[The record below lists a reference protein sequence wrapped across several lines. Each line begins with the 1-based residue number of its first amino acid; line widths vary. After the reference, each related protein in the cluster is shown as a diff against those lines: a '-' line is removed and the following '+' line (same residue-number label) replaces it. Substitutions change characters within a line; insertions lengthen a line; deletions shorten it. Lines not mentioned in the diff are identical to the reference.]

1 MAIQYLKKSPKTS
14 STDDTKTREIVE
26 NILKDI
32 EQSKEEGCKE
42 YSKKFDKY
50 EGDVVVSK
58 ERIEEIKKDLD
69 QKTKDDIQF
78 SHERVRKFA
87 EAQLKNYGQDFEVEL
102 SDGLFAGQKLI
113 PVNTAGCYVPAGRYA
128 HIASAVMSVTTAKVA
143 GVKNIIVASS
153 PKPGVGVHP
162 SIVYTADLCG
172 ADSILNLGGVQGIAA
187 MTNGLFGNA
196 PADILVGPG
205 NQFVAEAKRMLFG
218 KVGIDLFAGPTEI
231 AVIADDKADEELV
244 AVDLVGPIVPS
255 SEAGYRYILTVMD
268 YATRYPEAEVLKKID
283 AVTVAEALIR
293 IFCRIGFPHEMLTD
307 RGTQFMSD
315 ILMEVNRLL
324 SVKHLRTTA
333 WHPMCNGLVER
344 FNGTLKTIL
353 KRLCAECPKMWDR
366 YLPAVLFAYR
376 SSVQESSGFTPFEL
390 VFGRKVRGPM
400 DILRAYWGKED
411 NDEEV
416 KTVYKYVVDLK
427 RRLQETCNIAQEEL
441 LKAQEMTI

>member
-1 MAIQYLKKSPKTS
+1 MTITYLKKSPKTS

-32 EQSKEEGCKE
+32 EKTKEEGCIAL
-42 YSKKFDKY
+42 SKKFDKY
-50 EGDVVVSK
+50 EGDVIVTREK
-58 ERIEEIKKDLD
+58 IEEIKRNLD

-172 ADSILNLGGVQGIAA
+172 ADSILNLGGVQAIAA
-187 MTNGLFGNA
+187 MTNGLFGNE
-196 PADILVGPG
+196 PADMLVGPG
-205 NQFVAEAKRMLFG
+205 NQFVAEAKRILFG

-244 AVDLVGPIVPS
+244 AVDLVGQAEHGYNSPAWLYTKSKRIADYVIKRVP
-255 SEAGYRYILTVMD
+255 ELIAELPDLPRENAGAAWRDYGEVILCDTD
-268 YATRYPEAEVLKKID
+268 EEIASISDEYAPEHLELQTQNLDWYHKRLKNYGSLFIGEET
-283 AVTVAEALIR
+283 TVAYGDK
-293 IFCRIGFPHEMLTD
+293 CS
-307 RGTQFMSD
+307 GTNHILPTKGAGKYTGGLFVGKFIKTLSFQRMS
-315 ILMEVNRLL
+315 
-324 SVKHLRTTA
+324 K
-333 WHPMCNGLVER
+333 
-344 FNGTLKTIL
+344 
-353 KRLCAECPKMWDR
+353 
-366 YLPAVLFAYR
+366 
-376 SSVQESSGFTPFEL
+376 EST
-390 VFGRKVRGPM
+390 
-400 DILRAYWGKED
+400 
-411 NDEEV
+411 
-416 KTVYKYVVDLK
+416 KTVGAACARISRYEGMEAHARTGDSRLRKYGF
-427 RRLQETCNIAQEEL
+427 QN
-441 LKAQEMTI
+441 